1 MINIWNLTPNLHTNS
16 HFKMW
21 AEKWTIMQ
29 EASGSSTAPNADDS
43 HNHYEIKLQQII
55 SKRNTYWHSTPQNS
69 AHTKDSEGV
78 QRTNAKYHMVS
89 LSTEQGRIV
98 CVRACVVCVCVRLQ
112 LYNTWY
118 VSNNELSMRTRTK
131 LVRNTS
137 SNPEVSALIPRL
149 ASNRTERMCKRNG
162 SNWTP
167 TLRF

>member
-1 MINIWNLTPNLHTNS
+1 
-16 HFKMW
+16 MW

-69 AHTKDSEGV
+69 AHTKYSEGV

-98 CVRACVVCVCVRLQ
+98 CVRACVVCCVCVCVCAYIIFGMYLIINWVYGPEPSSSETHHPTQRFWRLF
-112 LYNTWY
+112 LDLLLIGRRGCASAMG
-118 VSNNELSMRTRTK
+118 VIEFPPSD
-131 LVRNTS
+131 
-137 SNPEVSALIPRL
+137 SNPKTI
-149 ASNRTERMCKRNG
+149 T
-162 SNWTP
+162 
-167 TLRF
+167 